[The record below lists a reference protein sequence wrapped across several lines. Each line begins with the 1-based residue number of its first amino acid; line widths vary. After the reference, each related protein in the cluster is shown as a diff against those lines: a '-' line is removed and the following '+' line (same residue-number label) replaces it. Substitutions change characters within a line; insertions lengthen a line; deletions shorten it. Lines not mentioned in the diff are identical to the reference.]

1 MADMLWIM
9 KIVLKK
15 ELHYGYILYE
25 QRITLGKMHIV
36 DFYLKKMK
44 TMACPKNP
52 VKYVKSD
59 SIGPKFADML
69 CMNIVLVFSDSAI
82 CFFNIWTQISSQGCY
97 NLLLHQLWCFEKH
110 RIFKHVKYVNSDKAG
125 C

>member
-82 CFFNIWTQISSQGCY
+82 CFFLIYGPKF
-97 NLLLHQLWCFEKH
+97 LLRDAIIYFYINYDVLKNTVYL
-110 RIFKHVKYVNSDKAG
+110 SM
-125 C
+125 